1 MIIIRSNN
9 FPSCPGEV
17 PGIQQ
22 DLCRALWMRGS
33 SPRMRE
39 KS

>member
-22 DLCRALWMRGS
+22 DLCRALWMRG
-33 SPRMRE
+33 
-39 KS
+39 